1 VDATADG
8 IAVGRRPRLL
18 VLNQYYWPGV
28 EATANLL
35 ADLCR
40 GLAADFDVTVVTG
53 TVRDVPGLPARE
65 RHDGVE
71 IVRVNSTAYDRR
83 ELSRRALNYLTFLV
97 QSLREGLRA
106 ERPDV
111 ILAMTDPPVIGNVAL
126 VLARRFRAPLVVV
139 SQDVFPEVAVELN
152 RLKNPAVV
160 EVLRK
165 AIRFYLQRADRVV
178 AIGETMRRRLEQK
191 GAVPSHMRVIPNWV
205 DTAALQPTPRDNEW
219 ARANDLAD
227 RFVVMHSGNVGHAQ
241 NLDALVQAATFLRDL
256 DDLAIVI
263 VGSGARHVDLVEL
276 AERLEVD
283 QVRFLPYQPRELLP
297 QSLSAAHVH
306 VVGLARHLAGYVVP
320 SRLYGVLSVGRPVIV
335 AADADSETA
344 NVVAGIGCGVVI
356 PPGRPELLA
365 ATIRE
370 AYDGRLPLEEMGER
384 ARRWVVEEGD
394 REVAIERYRHVLGEL
409 VSARL

>member
-1 VDATADG
+1 VEASADG
-8 IAVGRRPRLL
+8 VAGVRRPRLL

-40 GLAADFDVTVVTG
+40 GLATDFDVTVVTG
-53 TVRDVPGLPARE
+53 TVRDVAGLPARE

-71 IVRVNSTAYDRR
+71 IVRVHSTAYDRR

-97 QSLREGLRA
+97 QSLRAGLRV

-111 ILAMTDPPVIGNVAL
+111 ILAMTDPPVIANVAL
-126 VLARRFRAPLVVV
+126 VLARRFRVPLVVV

-152 RLKNPAVV
+152 RLKNPAIV
-160 EVLRK
+160 EVLRA

-191 GAVPSHMRVIPNWV
+191 GAVPGHVRVIPNWV
-205 DTAALQPTPRDNEW
+205 DTAALQPNPRENPW
-219 ARANDLAD
+219 AQSNDLVD

-241 NLDALVQAATFLRDL
+241 NLDALVRAATFLRDL
-256 DDLAIVI
+256 DDLAIVV

-283 QVRFLPYQPRELLP
+283 VRFLPYQPRELLA

-306 VVGLARHLAGYVVP
+306 VVGLARGLAGYVVP
-320 SRLYGVLSVGRPVIV
+320 SRLYGILAVGRPVIA

-344 NVVAGIGCGVVI
+344 QVVGGIGCGIVV

-365 ATIRE
+365 AAIRD
-370 AYDGRLPLEEMGER
+370 AYDGRLPLEEMGTR
-384 ARRWVVEEGD
+384 GRRWVVEEAD
-394 REVAIERYRHVLGEL
+394 REVAIERYRRVLGEL
-409 VSARL
+409 VSPRR